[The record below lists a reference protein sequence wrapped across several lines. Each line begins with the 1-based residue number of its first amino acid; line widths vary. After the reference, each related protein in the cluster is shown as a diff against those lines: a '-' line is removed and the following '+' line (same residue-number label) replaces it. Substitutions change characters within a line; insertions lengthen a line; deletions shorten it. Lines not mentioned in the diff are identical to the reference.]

1 MIAVVRMRWCP
12 NTRAYLQRRTGEGMS
27 KKDIIRCL
35 KRYIARAA
43 YTAIQHDLA
52 HLTKQTPTGA

>member
-1 MIAVVRMRWCP
+1 
-12 NTRAYLQRRTGEGMS
+12 MS

-43 YTAIQHDLA
+43 YAAIQHELA
-52 HLTKQTPTGA
+52 NLANQTPTRA

>member
-1 MIAVVRMRWCP
+1 MRI
-12 NTRAYLQRRTGEGMS
+12 NVQRRTSEGMS

-35 KRYIARAA
+35 KRYVARAA

-52 HLTKQTPTGA
+52 NLTKQTPTRA